1 MRMKVI
7 SKTFWLLLS
16 GLCGLFLFVGGPG
29 ADPLRSVKE
38 LWDIGHIVCF
48 ALWGYGYATWRRG
61 AFLKVGVEVIILSL
75 CVGALT
81 ELIQSQIGR
90 SPSFSDVMSDL
101 FGGALGYLLY
111 CFWRYKASCWYAW
124 LALVVASVFSAVLVA
139 PTAKTVADDFIS
151 WRQFPV
157 MADFESPFEY
167 LRWSGS
173 AGRRVVGKKGD
184 PGQHRLR
191 VTFSTQRYS
200 GIALRSTQAD
210 WRGFSVFRLTVFNP
224 ADAFTMHL
232 RIEDRLHDN
241 SYSDRYNHSVVIE
254 PGENLIEIPLKKI
267 AQAPK
272 LRQLD
277 LGQIRKVGLFVG
289 KLTVPKTVYIDDVAL
304 ISSPN

>member
-29 ADPLRSVKE
+29 ADSLRSVKE

-48 ALWGYGYATWRRG
+48 ALWGYGYAAWRRG
-61 AFLKVGVEVIILSL
+61 AALRVGVEVIILSL
-75 CVGALT
+75 GVGALT

-90 SPSFSDVMSDL
+90 SPSLNDVMSDL

-111 CFWRYKASCWYAW
+111 CFWRYRASCWYAW
-124 LALVVASVFSAVLVA
+124 LVLVVASVCSVILMA
-139 PTAKTVADDFIS
+139 PTAKAVADDFIS

-157 MADFESPFEY
+157 IADFETPFEY

-173 AGRRVVGKKGD
+173 AGRRVVGKKGTAD
-184 PGQHRLR
+184 QHRLR

-200 GIALRSTQAD
+200 GITLRSTQTN
-210 WRGFSVFRLTVFNP
+210 WRGFRFFRLSVFNP
-224 ADAFTMHL
+224 ADAFTMHM
-232 RIEDRLHDN
+232 RIEDKLHDN
-241 SYSDRYNHSVVIE
+241 SYSDRYNHSVVIV
-254 PGENLIEIPLKKI
+254 PGENLVEISLEKV

-277 LGQIRKVGLFVG
+277 LGQVSKVGLFVG
-289 KLTVPKTVYIDDVAL
+289 KLTSPKTVYIDDVTL